1 MKMDKKNENSN
12 INLVLIKKIGKLV
25 INTQFNKKKIK
36 DFLNKELI

>member
-25 INTQFNKKKIK
+25 IDCQFKKKKLKI
-36 DFLNKELI
+36 F